1 MSNQGHEKSEADPD
15 VLEPVDPSQ
24 SADEADARRNDE
36 PQDEEGA
43 ETSSPF
49 ASEGGELSAGPGD
62 ASEPDEP
69 AREM

>member
-1 MSNQGHEKSEADPD
+1 MTDQSHEKSEADVRRD
-15 VLEPVDPSQ
+15 
-24 SADEADARRNDE
+24 DA

-62 ASEPDEP
+62 PSEPDEP